1 MNKGKREAVDM
12 YLSKINRLSQHC
24 EVVMVGRF
32 NIDSVDFE
40 LVIKK
45 DPFIDEVTPVVSDY
59 FERMNARFFR
69 EIFNT
74 SPIYNNTHTMFWA
87 FNPTYAKRGEIS
99 AGMLQG
105 FKDEIDS
112 WTWTDKTGDL
122 AEDERMLKAYAQDR
136 KDLTKV
142 LKLCEKGE
150 YKKAYKLA
158 WGLDTIV
165 RELIPESVYSYIEE
179 KGEQEGD

>member
-24 EVVMVGRF
+24 EVVMAGVF
-32 NIDSVDFE
+32 NESENDSVDFE

-45 DPFIDEVTPVVSDY
+45 DPFIDESTPVVSDY

-99 AGMLQG
+99 AGMLQS

-112 WTWTDKTGDL
+112 WTWTDD
-122 AEDERMLKAYAQDR
+122 ESERMLKAYAQDR
-136 KDLTKV
+136 SDLTKV
-142 LKLCEKGE
+142 LRLCEKGE

-158 WGLDTIV
+158 CGLDTIV

-179 KGEQEGD
+179 KSEQEGD